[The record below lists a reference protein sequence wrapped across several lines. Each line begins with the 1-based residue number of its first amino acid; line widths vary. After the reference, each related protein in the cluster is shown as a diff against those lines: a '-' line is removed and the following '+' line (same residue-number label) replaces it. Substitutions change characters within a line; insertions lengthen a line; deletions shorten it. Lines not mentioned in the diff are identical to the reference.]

1 MFVNSFSVISHFAI
15 YVNCRFDDE
24 AIIKEE
30 LLHRSLMLTND
41 QYEMFEKNKWVLVF
55 SFVYILHKLTT
66 NKP

>member
-41 QYEMFEKNKWVLVF
+41 QYEMFEKK
-55 SFVYILHKLTT
+55 
-66 NKP
+66 